1 MKESQ
6 WLTQQ
11 NVTVYIDAS
20 PSIDLFPKLRL
31 VDNALIPFEQSLKSL
46 LRLMNK
52 MVILGSSNLIL
63 SLHHIPEDGTT
74 PNKTLSSFNTTLHM
88 LLDSASQLGIQLHMQ
103 DAIKNPLGDE
113 LLLALWLDV
122 WGLDAIKIVL
132 NTAIL
137 LDQELPE
144 KLIMQRSS
152 LLLINAPSF
161 DIVGTRY
168 SVNTPLSQ
176 ADSFTQTQLQTL
188 VKKICSFRGYCPYS
202 KSSAVVEYPLVLDG
216 SFSNTDEEYLD
227 VKFLETLLYA

>member
-1 MKESQ
+1 
-6 WLTQQ
+6 
-11 NVTVYIDAS
+11 
-20 PSIDLFPKLRL
+20 
-31 VDNALIPFEQSLKSL
+31 
-46 LRLMNK
+46 MNK

-103 DAIKNPLGDE
+103 DAIKNPLSDE
-113 LLLALWLDV
+113 HLLALWLDV

-144 KLIMQRSS
+144 DLIMQRSS

-168 SVNTPLSQ
+168 SVNTPLSRVDPYTHVVGRRRENV
-176 ADSFTQTQLQTL
+176 ARVGRVHDAAALGRARAGAGDERAAARPDR
-188 VKKICSFRGYCPYS
+188 VRGHR
-202 KSSAVVEYPLVLDG
+202 
-216 SFSNTDEEYLD
+216 D
-227 VKFLETLLYA
+227 VH